1 MANGD
6 SLVATYSGQ
15 PGIDTAVT
23 PEVTARPQAY
33 RVTADIT
40 VELAAG
46 DRLAEIQAEW
56 IDLLSRAD
64 APNIFMHP
72 GLVKLAGEA
81 YRGRRCIALL
91 AWQAA
96 DDHRRLVGVWAF
108 TVGRAPQSI
117 LPMTVLTAPPMPH
130 AYLATP
136 VIDRSLLDTT
146 LEAMLTYI
154 AGNPALPKFIALEAM
169 TAESQTMY
177 ALTRVLARRGSAPVV
192 LARSMR
198 PKLASTLDG
207 KKYLEKALSSGSR
220 KKLRQQ
226 RRRLAEKGSLEF
238 RVMRDTGTV
247 RDALKQFLA
256 LEAAG
261 WKGRQGTALLNS
273 QADATFA
280 RAMIED
286 LALRGEASVHAI
298 YLNGRPVSMQIVLRA
313 GPAAFTWKTAYDES
327 WRDVSPGM
335 LLLED
340 YTADF
345 LADESIAY
353 VDSCAHDDTS
363 FMAAWSEREA
373 IATVWLDC
381 RAGDSVAFT
390 MLSRLQK
397 AYLALRKTA
406 KHLYLT
412 YTPRRT
418 RPR

>member
-23 PEVTARPQAY
+23 PEVTARPQVY
-33 RVTADIT
+33 RATADIT
-40 VELAAG
+40 VELAG
-46 DRLAEIQAEW
+46 DDRLTEIQAAW
-56 IDLLSRAD
+56 VDLLNRAD
-64 APNIFMHP
+64 VPNVFMHP

-81 YRGRRCIALL
+81 YRGRRRVALL
-91 AWQAA
+91 AWQTA
-96 DDHRRLVGVWAF
+96 DDHHRLVGVWAF
-108 TVGRAPQSI
+108 TIGHAPQSI
-117 LPMTVLTAPPMPH
+117 LPVTVLTAPPMPH

-136 VIDRSLLDTT
+136 VIDRSLLDAT

-154 AGNPALPKFIALEAM
+154 AGNPALPKLIALEAM
-169 TAESQTMY
+169 TAEGQTMH
-177 ALTRVLARRGSAPVV
+177 ALTRVLVGRGNAPVV

-207 KKYLEKALSSGSR
+207 KKYLEKALSSSSR

-238 RVMRDTGTV
+238 RIARDAGAV
-247 RDALKQFLA
+247 RDALEQFLA

-298 YLNGRPVSMQIVLRA
+298 YLDGRPVSMQIVLRT

-340 YTADF
+340 YTAAF

-381 RAGDSVAFT
+381 RAGASVTFT

-412 YTPRRT
+412 YAPRRT

>member
-6 SLVATYSGQ
+6 SLVAAYSGQ
-15 PGIDTAVT
+15 PGIGTAAT
-23 PEVTARPQAY
+23 RDVTARREAY
-33 RVTADIT
+33 RATADII

-46 DRLAEIQAEW
+46 DRLSEIRAEW
-56 IDLLSRAD
+56 IDLLNRAD
-64 APNIFMHP
+64 TPNVFMHP
-72 GLVKLAGEA
+72 SLVKLAGEA
-81 YRGRRCIALL
+81 FRNRGRVALL

-96 DDHRRLVGVWAF
+96 DNHRRLVGVWAF
-108 TVGRAPQSI
+108 TAGPAPQSI
-117 LPMTVLTAPPMPH
+117 LPVTMLTAPPMPH
-130 AYLATP
+130 TYLATP
-136 VIDRSLLDTT
+136 VIDRRLLDAT

-169 TAESQTMY
+169 TAEGQTMQ
-177 ALTRVLARRGSAPVV
+177 ALTRVLARRGNAPVV
-192 LARSMR
+192 LAQSMR

-207 KKYLEKALSSGSR
+207 KKYLEKALSSSSR

-238 RVMRDTGTV
+238 RIVRNASAV
-247 RDALKQFLA
+247 RDALDQFLA

-273 QADATFA
+273 EADATFA

-286 LALRGEASVHAI
+286 LARYGEVSVHAL
-298 YLNGRPVSMQIVLRA
+298 YLDGRPVSMQIVLRA
-313 GPAAFTWKTAYDES
+313 GPAAFTWKTAYDEN
-327 WRDVSPGM
+327 WRDLSPGM

-340 YTADF
+340 YTAAF

-353 VDSCAHDDTS
+353 VDSCAHDDTG

-381 RAGDSVAFT
+381 RAGGSVTFT
-390 MLSRLQK
+390 LLTRLQK
-397 AYLALRKTA
+397 AYLALRETA

-412 YTPRRT
+412 YMPRRT